1 MNAGALVPLFF
12 VVLAVVWAFWLIFKE
27 NLLSENIGKL
37 FAYFAGVILTLLL
50 VLWITTMFLP
60 WWSVS
65 LVRNT
70 QESEQMEVL
79 QNVGRQLWND
89 AMSAPSTVSEVT
101 VEPTPVQTPGTIIF
115 PTATPVPQSG
125 ESGAI
130 SGQSATGGTTHVV
143 QSGDTLYSISRR
155 YGVSMDA
162 IRERNNLEGDTIQ
175 IGQELTIPTQ

>member
-27 NLLSENIGKL
+27 DLLSENIGKL
-37 FAYFAGVILTLLL
+37 FAYFVGVILTLLL

-70 QESEQMEVL
+70 QDSEQMEVL
-79 QNVGRQLWND
+79 QDVGRQLWND

-101 VEPTPVQTPGTIIF
+101 VEPTPVESPGTGVI
-115 PTATPVPQSG
+115 PTPTPVPQSG

-130 SGQSATGGTTHVV
+130 SGQSAGGTTHVV
-143 QSGDTLYSISRR
+143 QSGETLFSLSQR
-155 YGVSMDA
+155 YGVEMDA
-162 IRERNNLEGDTIQ
+162 IRERNNLEGDNIQ
-175 IGQELTIPTQ
+175 IGQELIIPTQ